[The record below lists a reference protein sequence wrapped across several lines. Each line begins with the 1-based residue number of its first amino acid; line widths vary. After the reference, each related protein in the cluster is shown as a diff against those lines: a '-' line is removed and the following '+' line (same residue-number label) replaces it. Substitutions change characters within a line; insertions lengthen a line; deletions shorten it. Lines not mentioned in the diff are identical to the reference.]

1 MRFNKWKSWLFTALL
16 TIWVF
21 YVTFRSYCVSR
32 RTLFIDLL
40 NNRYTFERQKGTCRR
55 CVDVNQYKEI
65 ITPLKLSQKKLDVVL
80 LIMSSHSKD
89 ALKRRKVI
97 RNTWANSSI
106 YSPVKIL
113 RVFVLGKTHQKY
125 FCM

>member
-1 MRFNKWKSWLFTALL
+1 MRFNKRKRWLFAALL

-21 YVTFRSYCVSR
+21 YIAFRLYWTSR
-32 RTLFIDLL
+32 RTLFTDLL
-40 NNRYTFERQKGTCRR
+40 NNRYTYERQKCLCRR

-65 ITPLKLSQKKLDVVL
+65 IAPPKLSQKKLDVVL
-80 LIMSSHSKD
+80 LIMSSHRKD

-106 YSPVKIL
+106 YSPVKMQ
-113 RVFVLGKTHQKY
+113 RVFVLGKTHQT
-125 FCM
+125 